1 MRAELLTETL
11 AAGQGVKEQ
20 RDRSDLARA
29 SLENEEVHPERS
41 IVKRRRI
48 HSRASDG
55 SCSLAFL
62 RSELYQVQPVAF
74 SRRGSTCRGEL
85 NK

>member
-29 SLENEEVHPERS
+29 SLENEEVHPGTFHREASPDSLPSIGWFVQLGIPYGRS
-41 IVKRRRI
+41 FTKSNLG
-48 HSRASDG
+48 HS
-55 SCSLAFL
+55 
-62 RSELYQVQPVAF
+62 PVVAPHAVV
-74 SRRGSTCRGEL
+74 
-85 NK
+85 N